1 MSKVTNIQIKTR
13 AFTKNNKMLQIK
25 QLKFLNYRIGMKA
38 TNGFI

>member
-25 QLKFLNYRIGMKA
+25 QLKILEL
-38 TNGFI
+38 